1 MCPRKNTQHT
11 LQGINISHLGKR
23 KIIFKM
29 PFLGD
34 MLVPWKV
41 IRFIQLVLEWGVI
54 DVFFLWDWN
63 YQSKSVK
70 DCTVGWNLTLQLRA
84 SCLFVPLTFI
94 SNCPRMHKHLK
105 NTSTCSKNSSQNSSD
120 LYDLWVPFLGPFT
133 SIDPFIHLSICPTSN
148 NLRSE
153 WPQGTLSLVAFS
165 RITTARLC
173 LHLFQNLASK
183 TWQKTKPAGAFSM
196 MPKAWQKRNVCQ
208 NDAIK
213 NCQQTEHCTIS
224 FSEPS
229 DDLKGTSYRRL
240 QHHRIVPQLFMAHLT
255 LSTEAITFLPVSQPV
270 AQNLTSH
277 TCITSAWKS
286 ILVVFKGLP
295 RSFGNG
301 FV

>member
-1 MCPRKNTQHT
+1 MPNFQQPEVRVTPGNTLVGSFLADHHGSA
-11 LQGINISHLGKR
+11 LSS
-23 KIIFKM
+23 
-29 PFLGD
+29 PFPEPG
-34 MLVPWKV
+34 VQNV
-41 IRFIQLVLEWGVI
+41 AENETGGRFFDDAKGV
-54 DVFFLWDWN
+54 
-63 YQSKSVK
+63 
-70 DCTVGWNLTLQLRA
+70 
-84 SCLFVPLTFI
+84 
-94 SNCPRMHKHLK
+94 
-105 NTSTCSKNSSQNSSD
+105 
-120 LYDLWVPFLGPFT
+120 
-133 SIDPFIHLSICPTSN
+133 
-148 NLRSE
+148 E
-153 WPQGTLSLVAFS
+153 
-165 RITTARLC
+165 
-173 LHLFQNLASK
+173 
-183 TWQKTKPAGAFSM
+183 
-196 MPKAWQKRNVCQ
+196 KRNVCQ